1 MLRQICCS
9 VNNGHEDMCLRRTRA
24 TAAGAQTG
32 GHFACPAAAALRKM
46 VALLEPAVSGRV
58 SVAAAA
64 GERVPN
70 DRPVI

>member
-32 GHFACPAAAALRKM
+32 GHFACPAAAALRRM
-46 VALLEPAVSGRV
+46 VALEPAVSGRV

>member
-9 VNNGHEDMCLRRTRA
+9 VNDSREGMCLRRTRA
-24 TAAGAQTG
+24 TPVGAQTG

-58 SVAAAA
+58 SVAA